1 MDIFD
6 NLSPLDYRYY
16 ARDKTAVER
25 LKPYLSENA
34 LIKYM
39 AKVEAALT
47 SVLSQRKICSNEIAK
62 EVAKACEEVTAKEVY
77 EEEDKIKHNVRALV
91 NCIRKRVSDDA
102 KPYVHFTATSHDIIC
117 TAEAARYRDVTND
130 IVIPTLFELEKTL
143 IALARKEKDTLQI
156 GRTHGQHAEPIT
168 FGFTV
173 ASYVSRL
180 GNRIVAIKEAGNNLR
195 GKMAGAVG
203 AYNAASLFGDPLS
216 FERIVL
222 AQLDLKSSTHSTQIV
237 EPEYMTDYVHSII
250 SAFSVLANIADDMR
264 HLQRSEI
271 AEVGEEFG
279 EKQVGS
285 STMPHKR
292 NPISFENVKSMYKA
306 IMPRMM
312 TLYLDQ
318 ISEHQR
324 DLTNSASSRF
334 TPELVAAFVI
344 TVMRLTKTMKKLTI
358 DKKTMRD
365 NFMKNKD
372 FIIAEPLY
380 ILLAYHNHPDAH
392 EYVRKLT
399 LKSQQDS
406 VPLPDIIFKDKEL
419 EPYLKKFTEAQIR
432 VLKNPE
438 TYTGLAGEKTE
449 DVCSHWEKELKLG

>member
-6 NLSPLDYRYY
+6 TISPLDYRYY
-16 ARDKTAVER
+16 GRDKVAFER

-47 SVLSQRKICSNEIAK
+47 SVLAQRKMCSNEIAK
-62 EVAKACEEVTAKEVY
+62 DIEKACAEITAKEVY
-77 EEEDKIKHNVRALV
+77 EEEDKIRHNVRALV
-91 NCIRKRVSDDA
+91 NCIRKKVSDEA
-102 KPYVHFTATSHDIIC
+102 KPYVHFTATSHDVIC
-117 TAEAARYRDVTND
+117 TAEAARYRDATND
-130 IVIPTLFELEKTL
+130 IVIPTLLELEKTL
-143 IALARKEKDTLQI
+143 ISIARREKETLQI

-168 FGFTV
+168 FGFTL
-173 ASYVSRL
+173 ASFVSRL
-180 GNRIVAIKEAGNNLR
+180 GNRIVAIREAANNLR
-195 GKMAGAVG
+195 GKIAGAVG
-203 AYNAASLFGDPLS
+203 AYNAASLFGDALG

-222 AQLDLKSSTHSTQIV
+222 AQLDLKPSTHSTQIV
-237 EPEYMTDYVHSII
+237 EPEYITDYVHSCI
-250 SAFSVLANIADDMR
+250 SCFSVLANCADDMR

-292 NPISFENVKSMYKA
+292 NPISFENVKSLYKA
-306 IMPRMM
+306 IMPRMS
-312 TLYLDQ
+312 TVYLDQ

-334 TPELVAAFVI
+334 TAEIVAALVI
-344 TVMRLTKTMKKLTI
+344 AALRLTKAMKKLVV
-358 DKKTMRD
+358 DKKNMRE

-380 ILLAYHNHPDAH
+380 ILLAYHKHPDAH
-392 EYVRKLT
+392 ESVRKLT
-399 LKSQQDS
+399 LKAQQEGT
-406 VPLPDIIFKDKEL
+406 PLPELVFKDEEL
-419 EPYLKKFTEAQIR
+419 RPYLKKFSEAQMRI
-432 VLKNPE
+432 LKNPE
-438 TYTGLAGEKTE
+438 TYTGIAAEKTE
-449 DVCSHWEKELKLG
+449 EVCSYWERELKLA